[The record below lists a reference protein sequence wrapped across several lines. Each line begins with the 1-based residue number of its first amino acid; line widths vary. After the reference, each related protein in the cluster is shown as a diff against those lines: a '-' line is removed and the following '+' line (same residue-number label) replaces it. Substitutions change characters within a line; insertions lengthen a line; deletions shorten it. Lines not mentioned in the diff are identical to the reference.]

1 MLMTRELIT
10 ASAFNSCSLLN
21 CEGLASTPLQTFL
34 VFALSKW
41 SAKLL
46 THLAKKP
53 NGASL

>member
-10 ASAFNSCSLLN
+10 ASAFNSCSILG
-21 CEGLASTPLQTFL
+21 CEVLASTPLQTLL